1 MATTKPVSIAMSGFQ
16 PLDWLP
22 PTSSQVGSCLH
33 LWLGEAAE
41 GPSVLAHLQ
50 EKKDGSTGTVL
61 QHLPQESARPR
72 NPFTATFWGSFLA
85 RRLPWEGDRTDARVP
100 APETVVLPIGSK
112 NIETLG
118 WKITTGSINN

>member
-1 MATTKPVSIAMSGFQ
+1 MKAISIVFKGAYYYIKEYF
-16 PLDWLP
+16 
-22 PTSSQVGSCLH
+22 CLS

-100 APETVVLPIGSK
+100 SSRNSGASHWL
-112 NIETLG
+112 
-118 WKITTGSINN
+118 